1 MRTISNWQLN
11 FGRALMLMS
20 LLLAASCSTYQETQ
34 PAPAVAPAPAPVL
47 APPRQTRAKSSGTA
61 RASFQGEEEAGR
73 ITASG
78 ERFDP
83 HALTAASKT
92 LPLGSK
98 VLVTNP
104 ATGKSVT
111 VRINDRGP
119 YVRGRSLD
127 LSKRA
132 AEEIGITDKG
142 VARVKIKRVDSEPAK
157 SKSTDATEDSVSA
170 SAH

>member
-1 MRTISNWQLN
+1 MC
-11 FGRALMLMS
+11 
-20 LLLAASCSTYQETQ
+20 LLFVTSCATHQEYQ
-34 PAPAVAPAPAPVL
+34 PAAAIALPAPAPAL
-47 APPRQTRAKSSGTA
+47 AAPRHTSAGVSGTA
-61 RASFQGEEEAGR
+61 RASFQGAEEAGR

-92 LPLGSK
+92 LPIGSR
-98 VLVTNP
+98 VVVTNP
-104 ATGKSVT
+104 ETGKSVT

-142 VARVKIKRVDSEPAK
+142 VARVKVKRVDSKPAK

>member
-1 MRTISNWQLN
+1 MRTTGNWQLN
-11 FGRALMLMS
+11 LGGALMLMS
-20 LLLAASCSTYQETQ
+20 LLLAASCSTYQEPQ

-47 APPRQTRAKSSGTA
+47 APPRQTGARSSGSV

-98 VLVTNP
+98 VVVTNP
-104 ATGKSVT
+104 TTGKSVT

-142 VARVKIKRVDSEPAK
+142 VARVKVKRVDSKPAK
-157 SKSTDATEDSVSA
+157 SKSTDATEDSASA